1 MLHCWPCTVAAWLMQ
16 HESCFKKNV
25 WNKTNTPAAAAAA
38 VAVFCATELSGVPVE
53 TEEMAPVW
61 TPIDQIPY
69 DRMWADDVHW
79 YPLFLQGASFE
90 GVFAFTDT
98 HKLVW
103 HRLKEVQDTADI
115 GAPEVLC
122 NAN

>member
-1 MLHCWPCTVAAWLMQ
+1 
-16 HESCFKKNV
+16 
-25 WNKTNTPAAAAAA
+25 
-38 VAVFCATELSGVPVE
+38 VFCATELSGVPVE

-98 HKLVW
+98 HKLIW
-103 HRLKEVQDTADI
+103 HRLKEVQHIADS

-122 NAN
+122 NAS